1 MNETLVA
8 LVFLFG
14 ISATAN
20 VALGV
25 TLWRA
30 GRRLKRLE
38 GREPTP
44 VPLDARAE
52 RLEQVVDSLS
62 VQVEQLASGQDFLN
76 RVVSERLDKI
86 ARGLPAGE
94 GGPAPGAR

>member
-1 MNETLVA
+1 MNEAFVVA
-8 LVFLFG
+8 LFLLG

-20 VALGV
+20 VALGL
-25 TLWRA
+25 TLWRTA
-30 GRRLKRLE
+30 RRLKRLE
-38 GREPTP
+38 GRDPTP

-52 RLEQVVDSLS
+52 RLEQLVDALT

-86 ARGLPAGE
+86 SRGLPAPE
-94 GGPAPGAR
+94 ARTPP